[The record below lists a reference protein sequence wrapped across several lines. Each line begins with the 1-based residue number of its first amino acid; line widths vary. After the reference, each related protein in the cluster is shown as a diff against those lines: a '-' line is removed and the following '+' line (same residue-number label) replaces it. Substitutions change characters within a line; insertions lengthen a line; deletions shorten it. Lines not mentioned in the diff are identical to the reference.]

1 MSNGKAAP
9 AASIPLARE
18 ADAMLPA
25 QITITDATA
34 NPAPLGLL
42 CFALTTILLS
52 MHNAGLF
59 ALDAMIL
66 AMAVFYGGTAQIF
79 AGVFEWR
86 KKNTFATTAFISYGF
101 FWLTLAGIIVFPKLG
116 LAAKPDEVAMAS
128 YLGVWGL
135 MSFVMFIGTFR
146 LNRAL
151 QVTFFLLVVAFAL
164 LSIGDLTGSAMLKT
178 TAGWV
183 GIVLGLSAGYT
194 GLAQILNELYGRV
207 VWPLGPV
214 VINK

>member
-1 MSNGKAAP
+1 MSTTLKTASPVAAP
-9 AASIPLARE
+9 VQAAVPQSVTI
-18 ADAMLPA
+18 ADS
-25 QITITDATA
+25 TA

-42 CFALTTILLS
+42 CFGLTTVLLS

-59 ALDAMIL
+59 GLDAMIL

-86 KKNTFATTAFISYGF
+86 KNNTFAATAFISYGF

-116 LAAKPDEVAMAS
+116 LAERPTEVAMAS
-128 YLGVWGL
+128 YLGMWGL
-135 MSFVMFIGTFR
+135 LSFVMFIGTFR

-164 LSIGDLTGSAMLKT
+164 LAIGDLLGSATLKT
-178 TAGWV
+178 LAGWE
-183 GIVLGLSAGYT
+183 GIVLGFAAIYT
-194 GLAQILNELYGRV
+194 GLAQVINEVYGRV
-207 VWPLGPV
+207 LMPLGPV
-214 VINK
+214 KK

>member
-1 MSNGKAAP
+1 MSTTLKTASPVAAP
-9 AASIPLARE
+9 VPAAALAQAVTI
-18 ADAMLPA
+18 AD
-25 QITITDATA
+25 TTA

-42 CFALTTILLS
+42 CFGLTTVLLS

-59 ALDAMIL
+59 GLDAMIL

-86 KKNTFATTAFISYGF
+86 KNNTFAATAFISYGF

-116 LAAKPDEVAMAS
+116 IAERPTEVAMAS
-128 YLGVWGL
+128 YLGMWGL
-135 MSFVMFIGTFR
+135 LSFVMFIGTFR

-164 LSIGDLTGSAMLKT
+164 LAIGDLLGSATLKT
-178 TAGWV
+178 LAGWE
-183 GIVLGLSAGYT
+183 GIVLGFAAIYT
-194 GLAQILNELYGRV
+194 GLAQVLNEVYGRV
-207 VWPLGPV
+207 LMPLGPM
-214 VINK
+214 KK

>member
-1 MSNGKAAP
+1 VP
-9 AASIPLARE
+9 AAALAQTVAI
-18 ADAMLPA
+18 AD
-25 QITITDATA
+25 TTA

-42 CFALTTILLS
+42 CFGLTTVLLS

-59 ALDAMIL
+59 GLDAMIL

-86 KKNTFATTAFISYGF
+86 KNNTFAATAFISYGF

-116 LAAKPDEVAMAS
+116 IAERPTEVAMAS
-128 YLGVWGL
+128 YLGMWGL
-135 MSFVMFIGTFR
+135 LSFVMFIGTFR

-164 LSIGDLTGSAMLKT
+164 LAIGDLLGSATLKT
-178 TAGWV
+178 LAGWE
-183 GIVLGLSAGYT
+183 GIVLGFAAIYT
-194 GLAQILNELYGRV
+194 GLAQVINEVYGRV
-207 VWPLGPV
+207 LMPLGPV
-214 VINK
+214 KK